1 MGRTKST
8 LVAVAFALVSCS
20 AQATPAVTPI
30 QQVMTLRVY
39 TTSETTTLLQS
50 LSAAYRQKEPQIAF
64 ETISGSFDALAARVL
79 LEQGAY
85 FLSHHLPEDID
96 SPTSSYWAAPIG
108 QDALSIIA
116 HPTNEVLGMTMAQ
129 LRDVYS
135 GQITRWD
142 ALGGDVGE
150 IAVITP
156 DASAGLR
163 GEFDAAVM
171 GARSIAPAAQIVPNE
186 GAMVRSVAQQVG
198 AVGYVSLSALNE
210 SVRTLPIDGVL
221 PTADSVYDNSYPL
234 RTTIY
239 IVGRAEP
246 QEEDYPEMR
255 AFIGWVQSL
264 EGQQIVG
271 QHYAP
276 LLRP

>member
-1 MGRTKST
+1 MGCTRKT
-8 LVAVAFALVSCS
+8 LVALAFALVSCS
-20 AQATPAVTPI
+20 AQATPAATPI

-39 TTSETTTLLQS
+39 TTAETTLLLQS
-50 LSAAYRQKEPQIAF
+50 LSAAYRQREPQIAF
-64 ETISGSFDALAARVL
+64 ETISGSFDTLAARVL
-79 LEQGAY
+79 REHGAY
-85 FLSHHLPEDID
+85 FLSHHLPDDID
-96 SPTSSYWAAPIG
+96 SPTSPYWAAPIG
-108 QDALSIIA
+108 QDALAIIA
-116 HPTNEVLGMTMAQ
+116 HPTNDVPGLTMTQ

-135 GQITRWD
+135 GQIARWD
-142 ALGGDVGE
+142 ALGGGAGE
-150 IAVITP
+150 IVIITP

-171 GARSIAPAAQIVPNE
+171 GARIIAPTAQIVPNE
-186 GAMVRSVAQQVG
+186 AAVVQSVGRQVG
-198 AVGYVSLSALNE
+198 AVGYVSLSALDE
-210 SVRTLPIDGVL
+210 RARALPIDGVL

-234 RTTIY
+234 RPTIY

-246 QEEDYPEMR
+246 QDEDYPEMR

-264 EGQQIVG
+264 EGQQIVE